1 MTQQSMTLGGEGGN
15 AFPFDNVGD
24 AVTGTVVALEQQQQT
39 DMESGEPAWWD
50 DAKTRPKIMYA
61 VTLQTA
67 LRDAADDDGLRT
79 IYLRGSTKPET
90 QSSLAAVRSAVKA
103 ATGGYDIAYGGK
115 LTLTFSGQEPSKQR
129 GFSPRKLY
137 TAQYEA
143 PSMALGGEPTPT
155 PAPVAS
161 APAVATPPSP
171 AASATPPAASTPAGI
186 TPEQL
191 AAMQAMSAP
200 APAWDSDP
208 RVAQL
213 RAMGIAD
220 DAIRQTL
227 NL

>member
-1 MTQQSMTLGGEGGN
+1 MTLGGEGGN

-24 AVTGTVVALEQQQQT
+24 TVTGTVVALEEQQQT
-39 DMESGEPAWWD
+39 DMETGEPAWWD
-50 DAKTRPKIMYA
+50 DAKTRKKIMYA

-67 LRDAADDDGLRT
+67 LRDAGDDDGLRT

-103 ATGGYDIAYGGK
+103 TTGSYDIAYGGK
-115 LTLTFSGQEPSKQR
+115 LTLQFSGQEPSKQR

-143 PSMALGGEPTPT
+143 PTMALGES
-155 PAPVAS
+155 V
-161 APAVATPPSP
+161 P
-171 AASATPPAASTPAGI
+171 AAAYVAPDVKMDAAQAAIVAASTPAGI

-191 AAMQAMSAP
+191 AAMQAASAP

-220 DAIRQTL
+220 DAIRSTL

>member
-103 ATGGYDIAYGGK
+103 TTGGYDIAYGGK

-143 PSMALGGEPTPT
+143 PSMALGESGPTT
-155 PAPVAS
+155 PAP
-161 APAVATPPSP
+161 APAAPVTAPAPVVAAPAPS
-171 AASATPPAASTPAGI
+171 APAGI

-220 DAIRQTL
+220 DAIRSTL
-227 NL
+227 GI

>member
-1 MTQQSMTLGGEGGN
+1 MTLGGEGGN

-24 AVTGTVVALEQQQQT
+24 TVTGTVVALEEQQQT
-39 DMESGEPAWWD
+39 DMETGEPAWWD
-50 DAKTRPKIMYA
+50 DAKTRKKIMYA

-67 LRDAADDDGLRT
+67 LREAGDDDGLRT

-103 ATGGYDIAYGGK
+103 TTGSYDIAYGGK
-115 LTLTFSGQEPSKQR
+115 LTLQFSGQEPSKQR

-143 PSMALGGEPTPT
+143 PTMALGESVPPTA
-155 PAPVAS
+155 PAPAVPASASSASPAVAS
-161 APAVATPPSP
+161 A
-171 AASATPPAASTPAGI
+171 PAGI

-220 DAIRQTL
+220 DAIRSTL
-227 NL
+227 NI

>member
-1 MTQQSMTLGGEGGN
+1 MTLGGEGGN

-24 AVTGTVVALEQQQQT
+24 TVTGTVVALEEQQQT
-39 DMESGEPAWWD
+39 DMETGEPAWWD
-50 DAKTRPKIMYA
+50 DAKTRKKIMYA

-67 LRDAADDDGLRT
+67 LREAGDDDGLRT

-103 ATGGYDIAYGGK
+103 TTGSYDIAYGGK
-115 LTLTFSGQEPSKQR
+115 LTLQFSGQEPSKQR

-143 PSMALGGEPTPT
+143 PSMSLGGE
-155 PAPVAS
+155 
-161 APAVATPPSP
+161 AVP
-171 AASATPPAASTPAGI
+171 AAAYVAPDVKMDAAQAAIVAASTPAGI

-220 DAIRQTL
+220 DAIRSTL
-227 NL
+227 GL

>member
-1 MTQQSMTLGGEGGN
+1 MTQKSMTLGGEGGN

-24 AVTGTVVALEQQQQT
+24 TVTGTVVSLEEQQQT
-39 DMESGEPAWWD
+39 DMETGEPAWWD
-50 DAKTRPKIMYA
+50 DAKTRKKIMYA

-67 LRDAADDDGLRT
+67 LRDAGDDDGLRT

-103 ATGGYDIAYGGK
+103 TTGSYDIAYGGK
-115 LTLTFSGQEPSKQR
+115 LTLQYSGQEPSKQR

-143 PSMALGGEPTPT
+143 PSMSLGESTPT
-155 PAPVAS
+155 PAPAA
-161 APAVATPPSP
+161 APAAAPAQPVAPT
-171 AASATPPAASTPAGI
+171 ASTPAGI

-220 DAIRQTL
+220 DAIRSTL

>member
-1 MTQQSMTLGGEGGN
+1 MTQKSMTLGGEGGN

-24 AVTGTVVALEQQQQT
+24 TVTGTVVALEEQQQT
-39 DMESGEPAWWD
+39 DMETGEPAWWD
-50 DAKTRPKIMYA
+50 DAKTRKKIMYA

-67 LRDAADDDGLRT
+67 LREAGDDDGLRT

-103 ATGGYDIAYGGK
+103 TTGSYDIAYGGK
-115 LTLTFSGQEPSKQR
+115 LTLQFSGQEPSKQR

-143 PSMALGGEPTPT
+143 PTMALGESGPTA
-155 PAPVAS
+155 PAVS

-171 AASATPPAASTPAGI
+171 AASVTPPATSTPAGI

-220 DAIRQTL
+220 DAIRSTL
-227 NL
+227 GL